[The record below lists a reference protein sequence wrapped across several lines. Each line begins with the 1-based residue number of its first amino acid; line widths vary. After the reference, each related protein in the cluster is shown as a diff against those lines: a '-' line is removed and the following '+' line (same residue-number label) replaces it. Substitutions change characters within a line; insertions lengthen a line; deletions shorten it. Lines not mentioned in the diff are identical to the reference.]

1 MGGRTICDF
10 LVEFSNRTLPWL
22 DVLRA
27 RVRRGGTESP
37 GSVALVEFLEADRG
51 GLRAL
56 VRGVGENT
64 DFVGVPAPVLEGD
77 CIVVGARAGDR
88 LEVSSLRVGLEG
100 FRRAL

>member
-1 MGGRTICDF
+1 M
-10 LVEFSNRTLPWL
+10 
-22 DVLRA
+22 LRA
-27 RVRRGGTESP
+27 RERGEGTVSP
-37 GSVALVEFLEADRG
+37 ESVALVEFLEADRG

-56 VRGVGENT
+56 VRGIGANV
-64 DFVGVPAPVLEGD
+64 DFVGVPAPALEGD